1 MDASKQVTCSKC
13 GRKVDDGL
21 AFCPY
26 CGNKILNDQK
36 QALTEQPS
44 VTPKNE
50 SQMWGVWVTIGWVLF
65 ALSFF
70 PVLSIF
76 QIAVFAIG
84 LVVQKYYKHTGAG
97 MALWIAALV
106 LFGISFMIGFGGSYY
121 G

>member
-1 MDASKQVTCSKC
+1 MDVNKQITCSKC
-13 GRKVDDGL
+13 GRKIDDGL
-21 AFCPY
+21 IFCPY
-26 CGNKILNDQK
+26 CGNKISNGQNES
-36 QALTEQPS
+36 ANEESHTIS
-44 VTPKNE
+44 KNE

-76 QIAVFAIG
+76 QIGVFAIG

-106 LFGISFMIGFGGSYY
+106 LFGISFMIGFGGNYY